1 MKERL
6 NQFRQEIKNNIC
18 KLLVQLYV
26 SKYHEMPNW
35 EEEEIVLNTND
46 VGCAKIYLY
55 FDNYGIEEDSILE
68 YRVTLD
74 NNLFFVYGDN
84 QEEIV
89 WNEISTD
96 DLVNIY
102 EVINNKNKKSYG
114 KSSGIIS

>member
-6 NQFRQEIKNNIC
+6 NQFRQELKNNIC
-18 KLLVQLYV
+18 KLLVQSYIN
-26 SKYHEMPNW
+26 KYHEMPNW
-35 EEEEIVLNTND
+35 EEEEEIVVD
-46 VGCAKIYLY
+46 AKDAGHSIINICC
-55 FDNYGIEEDSILE
+55 DNYGIEQDSILE

-74 NNLFFVYGDN
+74 NNLFFVYGDC

-102 EVINNKNKKSYG
+102 EVINNK
-114 KSSGIIS
+114 I